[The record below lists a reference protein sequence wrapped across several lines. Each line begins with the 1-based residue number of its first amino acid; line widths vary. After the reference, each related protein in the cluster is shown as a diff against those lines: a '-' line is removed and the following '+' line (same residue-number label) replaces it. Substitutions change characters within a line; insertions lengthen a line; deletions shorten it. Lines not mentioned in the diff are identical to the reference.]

1 MKSIRFIALAA
12 AASAL
17 FAGTIGCSGSASDT
31 TGVDESDVRAD
42 ACRAPALNAAEAEYG
57 NDPEGTSVKT
67 LTKGKKYRV
76 TVGIDNAEDGPHDY
90 YVTFASSC
98 SSKPRVSEVPMV
110 APPLQSAAH
119 TAYDKIFSE
128 NGNEMSST
136 YAISAS
142 SLPSA
147 AHKQYSTWTSNGKTV
162 CSSVD
167 AFEVTV
173 SGQHTFAVQ
182 CTVPADSIKFDLAV
196 YDSSGA
202 DIDEA
207 SVYHSSDVGSDG
219 VTWQNESSYQQD

>member
-1 MKSIRFIALAA
+1 MKTIRFIALAVA
-12 AASAL
+12 ATT
-17 FAGTIGCSGSASDT
+17 FTAGVTGCSGSDSDAT
-31 TGVDESDVRAD
+31 STDESDVRTD
-42 ACRAPALNAAEAEYG
+42 ACRAPALDAAEAEYG

-67 LTKGKKYRV
+67 LTKGEKYRV
-76 TVGIDNAEDGPHDY
+76 TVGIGNDEDGAHDY

-98 SSKPRVSEVPMV
+98 SSKPKVSEVPMV

-119 TAYDKIFSE
+119 AAYDKIFSE
-128 NGNEMSST
+128 HGDEMSSSD
-136 YAISAS
+136 AISAA

-147 AHKQYSTWTSNGKTV
+147 AHKQYETWTSNGKTV
-162 CSSVD
+162 CSSVV
-167 AFEVTV
+167 AFEVAV
-173 SGQHTFAVQ
+173 SGESTYAVQ

-207 SVYHSSDVGSDG
+207 SVYHSSDVGTDG